1 MAKADY
7 DDLQNYY
14 WMDAYAYGRY
24 PRAAI
29 QYLKSLGCAPI
40 FEEGD
45 EALMKK
51 AASLIDFMGVN
62 YYQTCVVEYN
72 DINGVGSDHTM
83 NNTGKKGTAKVQ
95 GVPGLY
101 KKPQNE
107 FLPTTDWDWTIDPM
121 GIRMCCREITSR
133 YDLPI
138 VISENGLGAFDK
150 LENGQIHDP
159 YRIDYIKQHIVEMK
173 KAVDEDGVDL
183 MGYMPWGCIDVVS
196 AGTGEMRKRYGF
208 IYVDMDDKG
217 NGTLKRTK
225 KKSFNWMKHIIET
238 NGKPLMKSSSNQ
250 LEFFSLL
257 TLLYNS
263 YNISRK
269 ERYLMI
275 YLDYAANTPIRKR
288 Y

>member
-1 MAKADY
+1 
-7 DDLQNYY
+7 
-14 WMDAYAYGRY
+14 
-24 PRAAI
+24 
-29 QYLKSLGCAPI
+29 
-40 FEEGD
+40 
-45 EALMKK
+45 MKK

-150 LENGQIHDP
+150 LEDGQIHDD
-159 YRIDYIKQHIVEMK
+159 YRIDYFKGHIHAMK
-173 KAVDEDGVDL
+173 ESIEDGVPLIGYTTWGPIDL
-183 MGYMPWGCIDVVS
+183 VS
-196 AGTGEMRKRYGF
+196 AGTGQYAKRYGF
-208 IYVDMDDKG
+208 IYVDRHDDGTGDFSRSKKDSFYWYKKVCES
-217 NGTLKRTK
+217 NGEE
-225 KKSFNWMKHIIET
+225 I
-238 NGKPLMKSSSNQ
+238 
-250 LEFFSLL
+250 
-257 TLLYNS
+257 
-263 YNISRK
+263 
-269 ERYLMI
+269 
-275 YLDYAANTPIRKR
+275 
-288 Y
+288 

>member
-1 MAKADY
+1 
-7 DDLQNYY
+7 
-14 WMDAYAYGRY
+14 MDAYAYGRY

-95 GVPGLY
+95 CVPGLY

-150 LENGQIHDP
+150 LEDGQIHDP
-159 YRIDYIKQHIVEMK
+159 YRIDYLKRHIEELK
-173 KAVDEDGVDL
+173 KACDDGCRVLAYCTWSYTDL
-183 MGYMPWGCIDVVS
+183 LSWLNGYQ
-196 AGTGEMRKRYGF
+196 KRYSF
-208 IYVDMDDKG
+208 VYIDREEDE
-217 NGTLKRTK
+217 NSGTLNRYK
-225 KKSFNWMKHIIET
+225 KDSYYWYKKVIET
-238 NGKPLMKSSSNQ
+238 NGEEL
-250 LEFFSLL
+250 
-257 TLLYNS
+257 
-263 YNISRK
+263 
-269 ERYLMI
+269 
-275 YLDYAANTPIRKR
+275 
-288 Y
+288 